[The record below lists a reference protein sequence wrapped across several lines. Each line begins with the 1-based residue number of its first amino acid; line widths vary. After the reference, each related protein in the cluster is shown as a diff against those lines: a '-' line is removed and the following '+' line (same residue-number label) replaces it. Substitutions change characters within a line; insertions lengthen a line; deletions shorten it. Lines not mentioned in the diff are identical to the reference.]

1 MATFFRF
8 SEVLKRYLETW
19 INVFL
24 RRLKEGRLRFFE
36 FKKLEIEKKTKKKT
50 DKRVHTTANFK

>member
-36 FKKLEIEKKTKKKT
+36 FKKLEIEKKKKQK
-50 DKRVHTTANFK
+50 KN